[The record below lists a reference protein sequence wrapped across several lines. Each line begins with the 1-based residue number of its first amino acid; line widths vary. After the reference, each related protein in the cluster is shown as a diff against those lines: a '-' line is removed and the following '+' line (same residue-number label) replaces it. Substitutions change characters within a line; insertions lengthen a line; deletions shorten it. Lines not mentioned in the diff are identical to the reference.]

1 MKALQNLFSKSQKK
15 FKITKND
22 INNNKALL
30 PNILYQ
36 QMESFVLILLSNQ
49 NDLIQENPK
58 LTKLKLLKNA
68 YLNDNLRLKAEIV
81 AINNETLNLLVLVNK
96 ENKKSQSVICKAI
109 FKLQFKE
116 IISKAS

>member
-1 MKALQNLFSKSQKK
+1 MKALQNLFSNPQIK
-15 FKITKND
+15 FKVTKKN

-36 QMESFVLILLSNQ
+36 QMENFIFILIADQNGLIL
-49 NDLIQENPK
+49 ENPK

-68 YLNDNLRLKAEIV
+68 YLNDILCFKAEII
-81 AINNETLNLLVLVNK
+81 AINNEELNLLVLVNK
-96 ENKKSQSVICKAI
+96 ENQSVICKAV
-109 FKLQFKE
+109 FKLHLKE